1 MNYLVNTYAIFFI
14 KIIYFNMLSQIL
26 QKNITTAH
34 INAAVSKIFA
44 YLIYSILLRL
54 STIFTAFILKLITAF
69 TIIENKSV
77 NAAAYRYE
85 VK

>member
-14 KIIYFNMLSQIL
+14 KIIYYNILFQIL

-44 YLIYSILLRL
+44 CLIYSILLRL
-54 STIFTAFILKLITAF
+54 STIFTAFILKLITEF
-69 TIIENKSV
+69 TMIENSNV